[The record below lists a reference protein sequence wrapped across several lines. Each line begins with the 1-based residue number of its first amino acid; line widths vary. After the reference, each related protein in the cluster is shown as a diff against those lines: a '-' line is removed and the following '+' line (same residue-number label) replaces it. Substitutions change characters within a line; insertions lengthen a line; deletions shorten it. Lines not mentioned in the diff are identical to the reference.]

1 MHPINDLLEISLSS
15 LQKMVEANTII
26 GNPLEYNNCII
37 LPISSLKMGFVSGGS
52 DIKDTTNKDNPL
64 FGGGTGGGVSINPVG
79 FLVINNNDVSLLSID
94 NDKNIIGS
102 VLNTLD
108 EALLKCTNLFKNNTK
123 AEEI

>member
-1 MHPINDLLEISLSS
+1 
-15 LQKMVEANTII
+15 MVEANTII

>member
-94 NDKNIIGS
+94 NDKNIIGN

>member
-15 LQKMVEANTII
+15 LQKMIEANTII